1 MGARIAWGTMG
12 RATSTVRIS
21 AVVPLYDVERYL
33 PELLRSLSAQE
44 PGDYEVEYVFVDDG
58 SPDGSASLARQWLE
72 DTGASGRVIR
82 QTNAGVSAAR
92 NRGLAAATGDWVT
105 FPDSDDVLDPSYFRN
120 AARFIQRHGDRV
132 SVVAARLVRLYDAD
146 GTVQD
151 VHALQFRFAVG
162 NRLVSMGKYPDFF
175 QMNAASSFFR
185 RRQLVELG
193 MQFPVGLHASEDA
206 VFVADFLLRAGG
218 EPMLGIAADA
228 TYLYRRR
235 ATADSAV
242 DRSRQDP
249 VGAIGRF
256 HDGYLPI
263 LARAAADGGVP
274 EWLQSMFL
282 YECQWQFPSHVAD
295 DAAVPPLSDAD
306 GALILQALA
315 DCATYVREDVLFGYD
330 ATALSLEA
338 RLLLQLLAGRPLP
351 AWLGA
356 YRDGGDGVDVP
367 IAAGSDVVV
376 VGSDGERLDVTGQV
390 TVPDHFGQQVL
401 QWWHATLPRDARVLV
416 DGVPRRIVPRRWADR
431 PAQQRDRHRRAA
443 VGGTR
448 GAIPARAEE
457 VRVWKPV
464 PGPLGAPWRRARWRV
479 RLWRR
484 RVARAVA
491 KARGR
496 G

>member
-1 MGARIAWGTMG
+1 MG
-12 RATSTVRIS
+12 RATSTVLIS

-33 PELLRSLSAQE
+33 PELLQSLSAQE
-44 PGDYEVEYVFVDDG
+44 PGDYEIEYIFVDDG
-58 SPDGSASLARQWLE
+58 SPDGSAALARQWLE

-105 FPDSDDVLDPSYFRN
+105 FPDSDDVLHASYFRN
-120 AARFIQRHGDRV
+120 AARFIQRDGDRV
-132 SVVAARLVRLYDAD
+132 SLVAARLLRLYDAD
-146 GTVQD
+146 GTVHD

-162 NRLVSMGKYPDFF
+162 NRLVSMRTHPDFF

-193 MQFPVGLHASEDA
+193 VQFPLGLHASEDA

-218 EPMLGIAADA
+218 EPVLGIAADA

-263 LARAAADGGVP
+263 LARAEADGGVP

-282 YECQWQFPSHVAD
+282 YECQWQLPAHVAA
-295 DAAVPPLSDAD
+295 DAAAPPLSEAD

-315 DCATYVREDVLFGYD
+315 DCAKHVREDVLFGYD

-356 YRDGGDGVDVP
+356 YRDGDGGVDVP
-367 IAAGSDVVV
+367 IAAGSEVVV
-376 VGSDGERLDVTGQV
+376 VGADGVPLGITGEVTLA
-390 TVPDHFGQQVL
+390 DHFGQKVL
-401 QWWHATLPRDARVLV
+401 QRWHATIPRDARVLV
-416 DGVPRRIVPRRWADR
+416 DGVPRPDVPQRWEDRR
-431 PAQQRDRHRRAA
+431 AQQWDRHRRVA

-464 PGPLGAPWRRARWRV
+464 PGPLGSPWLRARWRV
-479 RLWRR
+479 RL
-484 RVARAVA
+484 
-491 KARGR
+491 
-496 G
+496 

>member
-1 MGARIAWGTMG
+1 MG

-33 PELLRSLSAQE
+33 PELLQSLSAQE
-44 PGDYEVEYVFVDDG
+44 PGDYEIEYVFVDDG
-58 SPDGSASLARQWLE
+58 SPDGSAGLARQWLE
-72 DTGASGRVIR
+72 DSGASGRVIR
-82 QTNAGVSAAR
+82 QMNAGVSAAR

-105 FPDSDDVLDPSYFRN
+105 FPDSDDVLDASYFRN
-120 AARFIQRHGDRV
+120 AARFIQRDGDRV
-132 SVVAARLVRLYDAD
+132 SLVAARLLRLYDAD

-162 NRLVSMGKYPDFF
+162 NRLVSMRTHPDFF

-193 MQFPVGLHASEDA
+193 VQFPLGLHASEDA

-218 EPMLGIAADA
+218 EPVLGIAADA
-228 TYLYRRR
+228 IYLYRRR

-263 LARAAADGGVP
+263 LARAEADGGVP
-274 EWLQSMFL
+274 DWLQSMFL
-282 YECQWQFPSHVAD
+282 YECQWQLRAHVAA
-295 DAAVPPLSDAD
+295 DAAAPPLSDAD

-315 DCATYVREDVLFGYD
+315 DCAKHVREDVLFGYD

-351 AWLGA
+351 AWVGA
-356 YRDGGDGVDVP
+356 YRDRNESVDVP
-367 IAAGSDVVV
+367 IAAGSEVVV
-376 VGSDGERLDVTGQV
+376 VGADGRPLDIAGELIA
-390 TVPDHFGQQVL
+390 PDHFGQTVL
-401 QWWHATLPRDARVLV
+401 QRWRAAVPRDARVLV
-416 DGVPRRIVPRRWADR
+416 DGVPRQDVPRRWEDR
-431 PAQQRDRHRRAA
+431 PAQQWDRHRRVT
-443 VGGTR
+443 VGWTR
-448 GAIPARAEE
+448 GTIPAREEE

-464 PGPLGAPWRRARWRV
+464 PGPFGTPWRRVRWRV
-479 RLWRR
+479 QLWRR
-484 RVARAVA
+484 RLTRAAA
-491 KARGR
+491 KVVRR
-496 G
+496 S